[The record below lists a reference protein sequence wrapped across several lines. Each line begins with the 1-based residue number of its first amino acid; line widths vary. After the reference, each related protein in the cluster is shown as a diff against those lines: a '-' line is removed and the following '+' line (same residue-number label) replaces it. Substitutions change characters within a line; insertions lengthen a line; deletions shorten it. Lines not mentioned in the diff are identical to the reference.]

1 MRRVALF
8 LDLIDDEA
16 DLVIAAVS
24 ETSVR
29 FAGLTLAE
37 VVALSMAEAPSNS
50 ADMTIAHDVRSDG
63 ALYAGTPKF
72 HLVRRA

>member
-24 ETSVR
+24 ETPVR

-37 VVALSMAEAPSNS
+37 VVQLSISDAPSGTP
-50 ADMTIAHDVRSDG
+50 DMTIAHDVRSDG
-63 ALYAGTPKF
+63 ALYAGDPKF
-72 HLVRRA
+72 HLVRRP